1 MLKLVS
7 NKDSVEI
14 HTLQI
19 ENGVATIEPAFDGV
33 QELLQGLTDK
43 QQILNALSQFN
54 SEYVW
59 AVTYES
65 DASFIVPSNDYSLSV
80 VNIVPDAH
88 KDAINQIAELYGCGS
103 NNLSVKLQG
112 EDGIYWGCHSWWK
125 PEDYAQFSGAELRAQ
140 IVPSELQPSLEFLY
154 ERLMLDGDAQENW
167 QSALDE
173 LGLSLVEADT
183 VESA

>member
-7 NKDSVEI
+7 NKDGVEI

-19 ENGVATIEPAFDGV
+19 ENGVATIEPEFEGI
-33 QELLQGLTDK
+33 QEILSGLTDK

-54 SEYVW
+54 PEYVW

-88 KDAINQIAELYGCGS
+88 RDSINQIAEAYGCGPVI
-103 NNLSVKLQG
+103 LG
-112 EDGIYWGCHSWWK
+112 G
-125 PEDYAQFSGAELRAQ
+125 
-140 IVPSELQPSLEFLY
+140 SLKIMVNFQ
-154 ERLMLDGDAQENW
+154 MQN
-167 QSALDE
+167 
-173 LGLSLVEADT
+173 
-183 VESA
+183 